1 LSQDYSVVNFDKL
14 TCAGNLASL
23 DSVASNPHY
32 TFIKSDIC
40 DPVAVEMTMAGCQTV
55 VHFAAESHVDRSI
68 YDPAPMIETNAT
80 GTFVLLQIARKLNI
94 EKFAHLSTDEVYGD
108 MEPGTFA
115 GEYSLPQPSSPYS
128 ASKASSDL
136 IVRPY
141 VRTFGLPAIITRAS
155 NNYGPFQFPEK
166 FLPLTI
172 ASALD
177 DKPLPIYG
185 DGKQERNW
193 LHVQDHCRGIFAV
206 LERGRIGEVYNIGG
220 ADVVENLTMARRL
233 LRATG
238 KPQSLISHVAD
249 RPGHDRRY
257 ALNCEKIQR
266 ELGWKPTISLDD
278 GLRQTIE
285 WHRSYTKWLTEVR
298 GGHYRT
304 YYQKYYEN
312 RGSSLHAITESG
324 RKPTS
329 YLAQAI
335 PQPRKATTYSPRTIV
350 LFLCGKNAPRKP
362 QAARTIRHRQRRLLH
377 RSLGDQIPAAITR
390 LRRNPRFVFQQ
401 RRSHESGSPACQ
413 LGARFHAELAQ

>member
-1 LSQDYSVVNFDKL
+1 MKIFVTGGAGFIGSNFITHVLGLFQDYSVVNFDNL
-14 TCAGNLASL
+14 TYAGNLANL

-32 TFIKSDIC
+32 TFIKGDIC
-40 DPVAVEMTMAGCQTV
+40 DPGAVEAAMSGCHSV

-68 YDPAPMIETNAT
+68 YDPAPMIETNVT

-94 EKFAHLSTDEVYGD
+94 EKFVHVSTDEVYGD
-108 MEPGTFA
+108 MAPGTFA
-115 GEYSLPQPSSPYS
+115 AEDSPVQPSSPYS

-136 IVRPY
+136 IVRSY
-141 VRTFGLPAIITRAS
+141 VRTFSFPAVLIRAS

-166 FLPLTI
+166 FLPLMI

-177 DKPLPIYG
+177 DRPLPIYG

-193 LHVQDHCRGIFAV
+193 LHVEDHCRGILAV

-266 ELGWKPTISLDD
+266 ELGWKPAISLDR

-285 WHRSYTKWLTEVR
+285 WYRNNMKWLTEVR
-298 GGHYRT
+298 AGDYRT

-312 RGSSLHAITESG
+312 RDSSLHAITESA
-324 RKPTS
+324 RKPT
-329 YLAQAI
+329 
-335 PQPRKATTYSPRTIV
+335 T
-350 LFLCGKNAPRKP
+350 
-362 QAARTIRHRQRRLLH
+362 
-377 RSLGDQIPAAITR
+377 
-390 LRRNPRFVFQQ
+390 
-401 RRSHESGSPACQ
+401 
-413 LGARFHAELAQ
+413 